1 MALEVTLSGIPALE
15 AHKMPPEDW
24 SGAGPANENF
34 NLDES
39 CLTDLTGKSK

>member
-1 MALEVTLSGIPALE
+1 MWLEMLVALDVTLSGIPALE
-15 AHKMPPEDW
+15 AHKIPPEDW

-39 CLTDLTGKSK
+39 KT